1 MGDIS
6 QRIAWN
12 CGASCVCVQPAE
24 HWASQDL
31 LATRPWAMASLQC
44 RGGSLWKVTHV
55 KQQRFLNQKLG
66 KRVSRKSELRRAKLE
81 TTRALARQKDK
92 R

>member
-1 MGDIS
+1 M
-6 QRIAWN
+6 
-12 CGASCVCVQPAE
+12 
-24 HWASQDL
+24 
-31 LATRPWAMASLQC
+31 
-44 RGGSLWKVTHV
+44 HV

-66 KRVSRKSELRRAKLE
+66 KRISRKSELQRAKLE